1 HLWPGLARADQDPG
15 GHDRARVHRGCRA
28 HPRAGHQRRSVD
40 NPCIRLRHRSGR
52 ARGRHGCA
60 VSRSHRRHGQQ
71 LRHHPLRGGR
81 HRWPRLDPRRGRR
94 RLPGGPRRGLR
105 PGLRADLR
113 AGCHLP
119 VDGGG
124 RPLPA
129 RWTLRKGRD
138 RMTQPLKTSDTSDT
152 PETSGGP
159 KDPAV
164 PGTSGGPAGPGSRA
178 ALFAGRR
185 RSSMRWIMLAV
196 GLVTA
201 LALPWFVYPPV
212 AMDIAAWALFAISV
226 DLLLGYT
233 GLLSFG
239 HAAFWGSSAYAT
251 GLIAT
256 HWGLPFP
263 VAILGGMLFA
273 MAIAVPIGYLSV
285 RRTGIYFAMVT
296 LAFAQMIYFI
306 ANQLS
311 DLTGGENGL
320 QGIPKS
326 FFGIESVETD
336 SFYFYYAAIGLILLG
351 IWAAWRV
358 VHSPFGRVLVAI
370 RDNPARARAL
380 GYDVD
385 RYKVIVFVL
394 SAGLAGLAGGVFA
407 ISHGFA
413 SLQELDWT
421 TSGKV
426 VLITVLGGIGTLWG
440 PVLGAAVVTML
451 EDWLA
456 SSGFEG
462 TGIILGSI
470 FVVIVLLFRHG
481 IWGTARDLLQRLP
494 NRRRDRMH

>member
-1 HLWPGLARADQDPG
+1 MTHL
-15 GHDRARVHRGCRA
+15 VK
-28 HPRAGHQRRSVD
+28 
-40 NPCIRLRHRSGR
+40 GR
-52 ARGRHGCA
+52 AAKSETPESDVAAPLPDGRHN
-60 VSRSHRRHGQQ
+60 
-71 LRHHPLRGGR
+71 
-81 HRWPRLDPRRGRR
+81 
-94 RLPGGPRRGLR
+94 
-105 PGLRADLR
+105 
-113 AGCHLP
+113 
-119 VDGGG
+119 
-124 RPLPA
+124 
-129 RWTLRKGRD
+129 TLRW
-138 RMTQPLKTSDTSDT
+138 
-152 PETSGGP
+152 
-159 KDPAV
+159 V
-164 PGTSGGPAGPGSRA
+164 
-178 ALFAGRR
+178 
-185 RSSMRWIMLAV
+185 MLVV
-196 GLVTA
+196 GLVAA

-239 HAAFWGSSAYAT
+239 HAAFWGSSAYVT
-251 GLIAT
+251 GLIAI

-263 VAILGGMLFA
+263 VAILVGMLFA

-311 DLTGGENGL
+311 SLTGGENGL
-320 QGIPKS
+320 QAIPKS
-326 FFGIESVETD
+326 FFGVELVETD

-351 IWAAWRV
+351 VWAAWRI

-380 GYDVD
+380 GYNVD
-385 RYKVIVFVL
+385 RYKIIVFVL

-407 ISHGFA
+407 MSHGFA
-413 SLQELDWT
+413 SLQELNWT

-440 PVLGAAVVTML
+440 GPLGAATVITL
-451 EDWLA
+451 EDKLA

-481 IWGTARDLLQRLP
+481 IWGTAGDLIQRRMGG
-494 NRRRDRMH
+494 RRERGH

>member
-1 HLWPGLARADQDPG
+1 MTN
-15 GHDRARVHRGCRA
+15 
-28 HPRAGHQRRSVD
+28 AGKITSGDSSASKNAPIAAGSTKSETSQVD
-40 NPCIRLRHRSGR
+40 AP
-52 ARGRHGCA
+52 AP
-60 VSRSHRRHGQQ
+60 
-71 LRHHPLRGGR
+71 PLQ
-81 HRWPRLDPRRGRR
+81 
-94 RLPGGPRRGLR
+94 
-105 PGLRADLR
+105 
-113 AGCHLP
+113 
-119 VDGGG
+119 VG
-124 RPLPA
+124 RP
-129 RWTLRKGRD
+129 K
-138 RMTQPLKTSDTSDT
+138 
-152 PETSGGP
+152 
-159 KDPAV
+159 
-164 PGTSGGPAGPGSRA
+164 
-178 ALFAGRR
+178 AL
-185 RSSMRWIMLAV
+185 RWIMLAI
-196 GLVTA
+196 GLGVA

-239 HAAFWGSSAYAT
+239 HAAFWGSSAYVT
-251 GLIAT
+251 GLVAI
-256 HWGLPFP
+256 HWGVPFP
-263 VAILGGMLFA
+263 LAILGGMIFA

-296 LAFAQMIYFI
+296 LAFAQMLYFI

-311 DLTGGENGL
+311 GLTGGENGL

-351 IWAAWRV
+351 IWAAWRI
-358 VHSPFGRVLVAI
+358 VHSPFGRVMVAI

-413 SLQELDWT
+413 SLQELNWT
-421 TSGKV
+421 TSGKI

-440 PVLGAAVVTML
+440 GPVGAAIVIML
-451 EDWLA
+451 EDRLA

-481 IWGTARDLLQRLP
+481 VWGTARDLLARGMAARRDHR
-494 NRRRDRMH
+494 RRRDQGH